1 MTRMLEVMVKRKQGD
16 FLVDVA
22 FSVPE
27 KGITALFGPSGVG
40 KTSVVNMIAGLS
52 RPDSGR
58 IVLGGRVIYDAEEG
72 IHVSPD
78 GRGIGYI
85 FQDGRLFPHLTVQ
98 GNLVYGMKLVPEDR
112 RYVGLDQVVDLLGIR
127 SLLGRRPAKLSGG
140 EKQRVAIG
148 RAFLCSPALLLMDEP
163 LASLDGPRKEEVLP
177 FIAKICR
184 KFSTPVLYV
193 SHSVSEITR
202 LAHQVVILDN
212 GRVAASGPAEEL
224 AAHLRPGGSL
234 P

>member
-1 MTRMLEVMVKRKQGD
+1 
-16 FLVDVA
+16 
-22 FSVPE
+22 
-27 KGITALFGPSGVG
+27 
-40 KTSVVNMIAGLS
+40 
-52 RPDSGR
+52 
-58 IVLGGRVIYDAEEG
+58 
-72 IHVSPD
+72 
-78 GRGIGYI
+78 
-85 FQDGRLFPHLTVQ
+85 
-98 GNLVYGMKLVPEDR
+98 
-112 RYVGLDQVVDLLGIR
+112 
-127 SLLGRRPAKLSGG
+127 
-140 EKQRVAIG
+140 
-148 RAFLCSPALLLMDEP
+148 MDEP